1 PQEAP
6 STQQPQP
13 TPQATSESEPGMAF
27 SIEDLLPV
35 ESDHDEHDGVAM
47 EDSKPTPPAESADSP
62 VTHANAMHADMLQD
76 LVQEHSPKAQDLM
89 DSTGENLGDLM
100 HSVVDGSAQ
109 NSDTE
114 PKPAQSTPPLEAEA
128 PAPPLEPT
136 PAAKSEVTLEESELG
151 AQAHTETATTEPPV
165 VQLEQSGLDIQEIP
179 TDLQELT
186 QTHLADE
193 PTEEQPAPIS
203 ADVGDAKPAESL
215 ELESEMP
222 KALESAKPAE
232 PALSQ
237 EAEPI
242 NKADTHTEP
251 STEAQEPNQAHPTA
265 HSDSME
271 QPTDSQ
277 EPTTELEAL
286 PEMDTPKIEELAP
299 SQEMQGDSLETPSLE
314 DSIEAMGAEPAPP
327 IEPLEE
333 PLELEANMLL
343 EPEVLQDTPESITAS
358 IEPMENTSTLAEQEP
373 LTPMPLE
380 SQELPTPLE
389 SSAEPAEPT
398 PLETE
403 GLESALET
411 GELESE
417 GGETKAVESEVTPEQ
432 ESEPELATEE
442 PHPQLEG
449 IEELE
454 SLESQE
460 LPMPL
465 ESSAESA
472 EPTLL
477 ETEGLEI
484 GELESEGEED
494 KAVESEMALEQAESE
509 PELAEPNLATQEPQ
523 PQLEDAEQAPPS
535 TQDVPGSVLAQTHP
549 KTPEPQT
556 IEHIEDIPTAVMTS
570 VMDGSYEESLKSQ
583 EGAKEA
589 ITPQQAE
596 QQLTPQ
602 APSTEA
608 PTQASAPATITLN
621 TLDLQ
626 TLLKDLPIDP
636 KILENKVLRIQLVDK
651 E

>member
-1 PQEAP
+1 
-6 STQQPQP
+6 P
-13 TPQATSESEPGMAF
+13 TPQATPESEPGMAF

-62 VTHANAMHADMLQD
+62 ITHAHAMHADMLQD
-76 LVQEHSPKAQDLM
+76 LIQEHPSKTQDLM
-89 DSTGENLGDLM
+89 DSTEQMGDL
-100 HSVVDGSAQ
+100 HAGVDGSAQ

-114 PKPAQSTPPLEAEA
+114 PEPTQSTPPLEPQVE
-128 PAPPLEPT
+128 PAPT
-136 PAAKSEVTLEESELG
+136 AKSEVTLEGSELG
-151 AQAHTETATTEPPV
+151 AQAHTETATEPPV
-165 VQLEQSGLDIQEIP
+165 AQLEQSGLDIQEIP
-179 TDLQELT
+179 ADLQELT
-186 QTHLADE
+186 QTHLAE

-203 ADVGDAKPAESL
+203 ADMGDAKIADSS
-215 ELESEMP
+215 ELEPEMP
-222 KALESAKPAE
+222 PELLEGLESVESKEGHSLNQTEQTPPTPTELLDAMPEALEPTKPAE
-232 PALSQ
+232 PTPPQ
-237 EAEPI
+237 E
-242 NKADTHTEP
+242 ADTHAEP
-251 STEAQEPNQAHPTA
+251 STDSQELKQADLTA

-277 EPTTELEAL
+277 EPTAELEAL
-286 PEMDTPKIEELAP
+286 PEMDTHEEELAP
-299 SQEMQGDSLETPSLE
+299 SQEIQEDSLETPSLE

-333 PLELEANMLL
+333 PLELEADMLL
-343 EPEVLQDTPESITAS
+343 EPEMLQDILESVAAS

-373 LTPMPLE
+373 LIPTPLE

-389 SSAEPAEPT
+389 SSTEP
-398 PLETE
+398 
-403 GLESALET
+403 
-411 GELESE
+411 
-417 GGETKAVESEVTPEQ
+417 
-432 ESEPELATEE
+432 
-442 PHPQLEG
+442 
-449 IEELE
+449 
-454 SLESQE
+454 
-460 LPMPL
+460 
-465 ESSAESA
+465 A

-477 ETEGLEI
+477 EAQ
-484 GELESEGEED
+484 ELETQEGE
-494 KAVESEMALEQAESE
+494 AIGAAESEVALEQEETEPKLETEEQHLNLEGAE
-509 PELAEPNLATQEPQ
+509 ELAQ
-523 PQLEDAEQAPPS
+523 
-535 TQDVPGSVLAQTHP
+535 QDVPGSVLAQTHP

-596 QQLTPQ
+596 QQPTPQ